1 MSRKKRR
8 DVPVE
13 SPDAQVARARAE
25 AEARGFVVDSC
36 VWCEESRGVVVTV
49 LGRGPTVLVERE
61 AACEG

>member
-1 MSRKKRR
+1 MSRKKRKA
-8 DVPVE
+8 E

-36 VWCEESRGVVVTV
+36 RWCEETRGVVVTV

-61 AACEG
+61 ATCEG